1 MRRYPFALLT
11 ILLLTSLFLR
21 AQDAQSSSEKHA
33 GTAPRASADKYQAH
47 ADQDGLSI
55 GAELLT
61 KKQAADTFAADVNHC
76 CLIVHVAVF
85 PKKGEPID
93 LSFADFTLVEIK
105 TGAPYRPESPTVI
118 AAKLE
123 KRKSSGGGGA
133 DVTETAGVGYESGTY
148 TDPITGQQVHVRG
161 VSTAA
166 GVGIAAGTPVPPGV
180 ADRDREINERELY
193 EKGLPEDKISIPVSG
208 YLYFPIPKPTKDA
221 KYRLIYSPK
230 DQPLILTLP

>member
-1 MRRYPFALLT
+1 MRRHRFALLT
-11 ILLLTSLFLR
+11 VLVLTSPFLR
-21 AQDAQSSSEKHA
+21 AQDAQSSPEKHA
-33 GTAPRASADKYQAH
+33 GTAPRTSAEKYQAH
-47 ADQDGLSI
+47 AEQDGLSV

-93 LSFADFTLVEIK
+93 LSFADFTLVEVK
-105 TGAPYRPESPTVI
+105 TDAPYRPESPTVI

-123 KRKSSGGGGA
+123 KRKSSGGGV

-148 TDPITGQQVHVRG
+148 TDPVTGQQVHVRG

-166 GVGIAAGTPVPPGV
+166 GVGVAAGTPVPPDV
-180 ADRDREINERELY
+180 ADRDREIIERELY
-193 EKGLPEDKISIPVSG
+193 EKGLPEDNISIPVSG
-208 YLYFPIPKPTKDA
+208 FLYFPIPKPTKDA
-221 KYRLIYSPK
+221 KYRLLYSLK
-230 DQPLILTLP
+230 DQSLVLALP